1 MKYFITP
8 LVLLNLFLVPSLY
21 AQSNQ
26 AQLENRISEYSK
38 RFPVSLSDDER
49 NLLSERC
56 ALIQDRLADAI
67 TSVKQSTIN
76 RESSY
81 SFIENRLYSIQG
93 RFSNQQ
99 LDTSIIDL
107 MLADYRFEVSN
118 FKIQALTYSNI
129 LNDAVDQDCRVS
141 PEKFKSTILAARASR
156 ESLRVSM
163 LKIRELYYSS
173 ITNGFKS
180 LESQIKESSGRQ
192 D

>member
-1 MKYFITP
+1 M
-8 LVLLNLFLVPSLY
+8 VLLNLFLVPSLY

-129 LNDAVDQDCRVS
+129 INDAVDQDCRVS

-156 ESLRVSM
+156 ESLRASM